1 MSKHTRKAPA
11 TVPPPPAPAET
22 SGLQPAAPLCALH
35 VPQLDAVRAA
45 MTEIT
50 REPHLSKLVPLITQR
65 AVEVVGAT
73 AGVLFLWDEGSQV
86 LVPRAHYGPA
96 GT

>member
-1 MSKHTRKAPA
+1 
-11 TVPPPPAPAET
+11 
-22 SGLQPAAPLCALH
+22 
-35 VPQLDAVRAA
+35 